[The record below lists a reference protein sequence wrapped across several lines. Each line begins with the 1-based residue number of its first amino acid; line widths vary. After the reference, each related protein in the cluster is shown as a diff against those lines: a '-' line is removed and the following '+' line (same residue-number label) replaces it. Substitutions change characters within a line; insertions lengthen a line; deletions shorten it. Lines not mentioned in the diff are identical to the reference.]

1 MKKFVV
7 TGGSGFIGSNLVKFL
22 LRKNYF
28 VINIDKLSYSANPY
42 NLKGIF
48 KNKNYR
54 FFKQDINN
62 QPQIYKILNRYKP
75 NGIFNL
81 AAETHVDRSID
92 NPRNFIKSNILGV
105 YNLLE
110 TLKKYS
116 KTVSGVD
123 IGVIKKIPSGGGLG
137 GGSSNAATV
146 LIALNDLWN
155 LKLPK
160 SELFDIGQTLGA
172 DVPVFVNGHSA
183 WAEGKGD
190 ILTPINLPRFYYL
203 VVSINKHISTQEIF
217 THKALTMSPVQRKI
231 SDFSLV
237 SNPHN
242 DCLDAAIELEGEI
255 QQALNHL
262 DSTENHLG
270 IARMTG
276 SGCCVFIAFENKEDA
291 VLANEKLPTQ
301 WSGFVA
307 QAIDRSPTINWDVA
321 KW

>member
-1 MKKFVV
+1 MPEV
-7 TGGSGFIGSNLVKFL
+7 TYLAPAKINLFL
-22 LRKNYF
+22 HITSKRADGYHNLQTIFQLLDFGDEINFSLRNDGE
-28 VINIDKLSYSANPY
+28 INRIYGNETLPPDKDLILRSAN
-42 NLKGIF
+42 
-48 KNKNYR
+48 
-54 FFKQDINN
+54 
-62 QPQIYKILNRYKP
+62 
-75 NGIFNL
+75 
-81 AAETHVDRSID
+81 
-92 NPRNFIKSNILGV
+92 
-105 YNLLE
+105 

-116 KTVSGVD
+116 KTLSGVD
-123 IGVIKKIPSGGGLG
+123 IGVIKKIPTGGGLG

-155 LKLPK
+155 LKLTK
-160 SELFDIGQTLGA
+160 SKLLDIGQTLGA
-172 DVPVFVNGHSA
+172 DVPVFVNGFSA

-190 ILTPINLPRFYYL
+190 VLSPINLPRFFYL

-270 IARMTG
+270 VARMTG

-291 VLANEKLPTQ
+291 VIAKEKLPSQ

-307 QAIDRSPTINWDVA
+307 QAIDRSPTNNWDVA

>member
-1 MKKFVV
+1 MPEV
-7 TGGSGFIGSNLVKFL
+7 TYLAPAKINLFL
-22 LRKNYF
+22 HITSKRADGYHNLQTIFQLLDYGDEITFSLRNDGEIKRIYGNET
-28 VINIDKLSYSANPY
+28 ISPDKDLILRSA
-42 NLKGIF
+42 
-48 KNKNYR
+48 
-54 FFKQDINN
+54 
-62 QPQIYKILNRYKP
+62 
-75 NGIFNL
+75 
-81 AAETHVDRSID
+81 H
-92 NPRNFIKSNILGV
+92 
-105 YNLLE
+105 

-190 ILTPINLPRFYYL
+190 ILTPINLPRFFYL

-217 THKALTMSPVQRKI
+217 THKALTMSPVQRKM

-242 DCLDAAIELEGEI
+242 DCLDAAIDLEGGI
-255 QQALNHL
+255 KQALNHL

-270 IARMTG
+270 VARMTG
-276 SGCCVFIAFENKEDA
+276 SGCCVFVAFESKEDA
-291 VLANEKLPTQ
+291 VIAKEKLPSQ

-307 QAIDRSPTINWDVA
+307 QAIDRSPTNYWDVA

>member
-1 MKKFVV
+1 MPEV
-7 TGGSGFIGSNLVKFL
+7 TYLAPAKINLFL
-22 LRKNYF
+22 HITSKRADGYHNLQTIFQLLDYGDEIIFSLRNDGEIKRIYGNET
-28 VINIDKLSYSANPY
+28 IATDKDLILRSA
-42 NLKGIF
+42 
-48 KNKNYR
+48 
-54 FFKQDINN
+54 
-62 QPQIYKILNRYKP
+62 
-75 NGIFNL
+75 
-81 AAETHVDRSID
+81 H
-92 NPRNFIKSNILGV
+92 
-105 YNLLE
+105 

-116 KTVSGVD
+116 KTKAGID

-160 SELFDIGQTLGA
+160 SKLLDIGQTLGA
-172 DVPVFVNGHSA
+172 DIPVFVNGHSA

-190 ILTPINLPRFYYL
+190 ILTPINLPKNFYL
-203 VVSINKHISTQEIF
+203 VVSINKYISTQEIF
-217 THKALTMSPVQRKI
+217 THKALTISPVQRKI
-231 SDFSLV
+231 SDFSMV

-270 IARMTG
+270 VARMTG

-291 VLANEKLPTQ
+291 VIAKEKLPSQ

-307 QAIDRSPTINWDVA
+307 QAIDRSPTNNWDVA

>member
-1 MKKFVV
+1 MPEV
-7 TGGSGFIGSNLVKFL
+7 TYLAPAKINLFL
-22 LRKNYF
+22 HINSKRADGHHNLQTIFQLLDYGDEITFSLRNDGEIKRIYGNET
-28 VINIDKLSYSANPY
+28 ISPDKDLILRSA
-42 NLKGIF
+42 
-48 KNKNYR
+48 
-54 FFKQDINN
+54 
-62 QPQIYKILNRYKP
+62 
-75 NGIFNL
+75 
-81 AAETHVDRSID
+81 H
-92 NPRNFIKSNILGV
+92 
-105 YNLLE
+105 

-190 ILTPINLPRFYYL
+190 ILTPINLPRFFYL

-242 DCLDAAIELEGEI
+242 DCLDAAIEMEGEI
-255 QQALNHL
+255 QKALSHL

-270 IARMTG
+270 VARMTG
-276 SGCCVFIAFENKEDA
+276 SGCCVFVAFESKEDA
-291 VLANEKLPTQ
+291 VIAKEKLPSQ

-307 QAIDRSPTINWDVA
+307 QAIDRSPTNNWDVA

>member
-1 MKKFVV
+1 MPEV
-7 TGGSGFIGSNLVKFL
+7 TYLAPAKINLFL
-22 LRKNYF
+22 HINSKRADGYHNLQTIFQLLDYGDEITFSLRNDGEIKRIYGNEA
-28 VINIDKLSYSANPY
+28 IPADKDLILRSAN
-42 NLKGIF
+42 
-48 KNKNYR
+48 
-54 FFKQDINN
+54 
-62 QPQIYKILNRYKP
+62 
-75 NGIFNL
+75 
-81 AAETHVDRSID
+81 
-92 NPRNFIKSNILGV
+92 
-105 YNLLE
+105 

-123 IGVIKKIPSGGGLG
+123 IGVIKKIPTGGGLG

-160 SELFDIGQTLGA
+160 SELLDIGQTLGA

-190 ILTPINLPRFYYL
+190 ILTPINLPRFFYL

-255 QQALNHL
+255 QKALNHL

-270 IARMTG
+270 VARMTG

-291 VLANEKLPTQ
+291 VLAKEKLPSQ

-307 QAIDRSPTINWDVA
+307 QAIDRSPTNNWDVA

>member
-1 MKKFVV
+1 MPEATYLAPAKINLFLHITSKRADGYHNLQTIFQLLNFGDEV
-7 TGGSGFIGSNLVKFL
+7 TFS
-22 LRKNYF
+22 LRNDGE
-28 VINIDKLSYSANPY
+28 INRIYGNETIPPDKDLILRSAN
-42 NLKGIF
+42 
-48 KNKNYR
+48 
-54 FFKQDINN
+54 
-62 QPQIYKILNRYKP
+62 
-75 NGIFNL
+75 
-81 AAETHVDRSID
+81 
-92 NPRNFIKSNILGV
+92 
-105 YNLLE
+105 

-116 KTVSGVD
+116 KTKAGVD
-123 IGVIKKIPSGGGLG
+123 IGVVKKIPLGGGLG

-160 SELFDIGQTLGA
+160 SELLDIGQTLGA
-172 DVPVFVNGHSA
+172 DVPVFINGHSA

-190 ILTPINLPRFYYL
+190 ILTPINLPRFFYL
-203 VVSINKHISTQEIF
+203 VVSINKHISTQKIF

-270 IARMTG
+270 VARMTG

-291 VLANEKLPTQ
+291 VLANEKLPSQ

-307 QAIDRSPTINWDVA
+307 QAIDRSPTNNWDVA

>member
-1 MKKFVV
+1 MPEV
-7 TGGSGFIGSNLVKFL
+7 TYLAPAKVNLFL
-22 LRKNYF
+22 HINSKRADGYHNLQTIFQLLDYGDEITFSLRNDGEIKRIYGNET
-28 VINIDKLSYSANPY
+28 ISPDKDLILRSA
-42 NLKGIF
+42 
-48 KNKNYR
+48 
-54 FFKQDINN
+54 
-62 QPQIYKILNRYKP
+62 
-75 NGIFNL
+75 
-81 AAETHVDRSID
+81 H
-92 NPRNFIKSNILGV
+92 
-105 YNLLE
+105 

-190 ILTPINLPRFYYL
+190 ILTPINLPRFFYL

-242 DCLDAAIELEGEI
+242 DCLDAAIEMEGEI

-270 IARMTG
+270 VARMTG
-276 SGCCVFIAFENKEDA
+276 SGCCVFVAFESKEDA
-291 VLANEKLPTQ
+291 VIAKEKLPSQ

-307 QAIDRSPTINWDVA
+307 QAIDRSPTNNWDVA

>member
-1 MKKFVV
+1 MPKATYLAPAK
-7 TGGSGFIGSNLVKFL
+7 INLFL
-22 LRKNYF
+22 HITSKRADGYHNLQTIFQLLDLSDEITFSLRDDGE
-28 VINIDKLSYSANPY
+28 INRIYGNESIVPDKDLILRSAN
-42 NLKGIF
+42 
-48 KNKNYR
+48 
-54 FFKQDINN
+54 
-62 QPQIYKILNRYKP
+62 
-75 NGIFNL
+75 
-81 AAETHVDRSID
+81 
-92 NPRNFIKSNILGV
+92 
-105 YNLLE
+105 

-116 KTVSGVD
+116 KTLSGVD
-123 IGVIKKIPSGGGLG
+123 IGVIKKIPIGAGLG

-155 LKLPK
+155 LKLTK
-160 SELFDIGQTLGA
+160 SKLLDIGQILGA
-172 DVPVFVNGHSA
+172 DVPVFVNGFSA
-183 WAEGKGD
+183 WTEGKGD
-190 ILTPINLPRFYYL
+190 ILTPINLPRFFYL

-270 IARMTG
+270 VARMTG

-291 VLANEKLPTQ
+291 VIAKEKLPSQ

-307 QAIDRSPTINWDVA
+307 QAIDRSPTNNWDVA

>member
-1 MKKFVV
+1 MPEATYLAPAKINLFLHITSKRADGYHNLQTIFQLLNFSDEV
-7 TGGSGFIGSNLVKFL
+7 TFS
-22 LRKNYF
+22 LRNDGEIKRIYGNET
-28 VINIDKLSYSANPY
+28 ISPDKDLILRSA
-42 NLKGIF
+42 
-48 KNKNYR
+48 
-54 FFKQDINN
+54 
-62 QPQIYKILNRYKP
+62 
-75 NGIFNL
+75 
-81 AAETHVDRSID
+81 H
-92 NPRNFIKSNILGV
+92 
-105 YNLLE
+105 

-116 KTVSGVD
+116 KTKAGVD

-160 SELFDIGQTLGA
+160 SELLDIGQTLGA

-190 ILTPINLPRFYYL
+190 ILTPINLPRFFYL
-203 VVSINKHISTQEIF
+203 VVSINKHISTQKIF

-276 SGCCVFIAFENKEDA
+276 SGCCVFVAFESKEDA
-291 VLANEKLPTQ
+291 VIAKEKLPSQ

-307 QAIDRSPTINWDVA
+307 QAIDRSPTNNWDVA

>member
-1 MKKFVV
+1 MSEV
-7 TGGSGFIGSNLVKFL
+7 TYLAPAKINLFL
-22 LRKNYF
+22 HITSKRADGYHNLQTIFQLLDYCDEITFTLRNDSA
-28 VINIDKLSYSANPY
+28 INRIYGNEAIPPEKDLILRSAN
-42 NLKGIF
+42 I
-48 KNKNYR
+48 
-54 FFKQDINN
+54 
-62 QPQIYKILNRYKP
+62 
-75 NGIFNL
+75 
-81 AAETHVDRSID
+81 
-92 NPRNFIKSNILGV
+92 
-105 YNLLE
+105 
-110 TLKKYS
+110 LKKYS
-116 KTVSGVD
+116 KTKAGVD

-160 SELFDIGQTLGA
+160 RELIDIGQTLGA

-190 ILTPINLPRFYYL
+190 ILTPINLPKKIYL
-203 VVSINKHISTQEIF
+203 VVSVNKHVSTQEIF

-270 IARMTG
+270 VARMTG
-276 SGCCVFIAFENKEDA
+276 SGCCVFVAFENKEDA
-291 VLANEKLPTQ
+291 VIAKEKLPSQ

-307 QAIDRSPTINWDVA
+307 QAINRSPTNNWDVA

>member
-1 MKKFVV
+1 MPEV
-7 TGGSGFIGSNLVKFL
+7 TYLAPAKINLFL
-22 LRKNYF
+22 HINSKRADGYHNLQTIFQLLDYGDEITFSLRNDGEIKRIYGNEA
-28 VINIDKLSYSANPY
+28 IPADKDLILRSAN
-42 NLKGIF
+42 
-48 KNKNYR
+48 
-54 FFKQDINN
+54 
-62 QPQIYKILNRYKP
+62 
-75 NGIFNL
+75 
-81 AAETHVDRSID
+81 
-92 NPRNFIKSNILGV
+92 
-105 YNLLE
+105 

-123 IGVIKKIPSGGGLG
+123 IGVIKKIPTGGGLG

-146 LIALNDLWN
+146 LIALNDLWD
-155 LKLPK
+155 LKLSK
-160 SELFDIGQTLGA
+160 SELLDIGQTLGA

-190 ILTPINLPRFYYL
+190 ILTPINLPRFFYL
-203 VVSINKHISTQEIF
+203 VVSINKHISTQKIF

-291 VLANEKLPTQ
+291 VLANEKLPSQ

-307 QAIDRSPTINWDVA
+307 QAIDRSPTNNWDVA

>member
-1 MKKFVV
+1 MPEV
-7 TGGSGFIGSNLVKFL
+7 TYLAPAKINLFL
-22 LRKNYF
+22 HITSKRADGYHNLQTIFQLLDYGDEITFSLRNDGE
-28 VINIDKLSYSANPY
+28 INRIYGNEAIPPEKDLILRGAN
-42 NLKGIF
+42 
-48 KNKNYR
+48 
-54 FFKQDINN
+54 
-62 QPQIYKILNRYKP
+62 
-75 NGIFNL
+75 
-81 AAETHVDRSID
+81 
-92 NPRNFIKSNILGV
+92 
-105 YNLLE
+105 

-116 KTVSGVD
+116 KTKAGVD

-155 LKLPK
+155 LKLSK
-160 SELFDIGQTLGA
+160 RELIDIGQTLGA
-172 DVPVFVNGHSA
+172 DIPVFVNGHSA

-190 ILTPINLPRFYYL
+190 ILTPINLPKKFYL

-217 THKALTMSPVQRKI
+217 THKALTMSPVQRKM

-276 SGCCVFIAFENKEDA
+276 SGCCVFIAFENKEEA
-291 VLANEKLPTQ
+291 VLANEKLPSQ

-307 QAIDRSPTINWDVA
+307 QAIDRSPTNYWDVA

>member
-1 MKKFVV
+1 MPEV
-7 TGGSGFIGSNLVKFL
+7 TYLAPAKINLFL
-22 LRKNYF
+22 HINSKRADGHHNLQTIFQLLDYGDEITFSLRNDGEIKRIYGNET
-28 VINIDKLSYSANPY
+28 ISPDKDLILRSA
-42 NLKGIF
+42 
-48 KNKNYR
+48 
-54 FFKQDINN
+54 
-62 QPQIYKILNRYKP
+62 
-75 NGIFNL
+75 
-81 AAETHVDRSID
+81 H
-92 NPRNFIKSNILGV
+92 
-105 YNLLE
+105 

-123 IGVIKKIPSGGGLG
+123 IGVIKKIPTGGGLG

-146 LIALNDLWN
+146 LIALNDLWD
-155 LKLPK
+155 LKLSK
-160 SELFDIGQTLGA
+160 SELLDIGQTLGA

-190 ILTPINLPRFYYL
+190 ILTPINLPRFFYL

-242 DCLDAAIELEGEI
+242 DCLDAAIEMEGEI

-270 IARMTG
+270 VARMTG
-276 SGCCVFIAFENKEDA
+276 SGCCVFVAFESKEDA
-291 VLANEKLPTQ
+291 VIAKEKLPSQ

-307 QAIDRSPTINWDVA
+307 QAIDRSPTNNWDVA

>member
-1 MKKFVV
+1 MPKV
-7 TGGSGFIGSNLVKFL
+7 TYLAPAKINLFL
-22 LRKNYF
+22 HITSKRADGYHNLQTIFQLLNFGDEVTFSLRNDGEIKRIYGNET
-28 VINIDKLSYSANPY
+28 ISPDKDLILRSA
-42 NLKGIF
+42 
-48 KNKNYR
+48 
-54 FFKQDINN
+54 
-62 QPQIYKILNRYKP
+62 
-75 NGIFNL
+75 
-81 AAETHVDRSID
+81 H
-92 NPRNFIKSNILGV
+92 
-105 YNLLE
+105 

-116 KTVSGVD
+116 KTKAGVD

-160 SELFDIGQTLGA
+160 SELLDIGQTLGA

-190 ILTPINLPRFYYL
+190 ILTPINLPRFFYL
-203 VVSINKHISTQEIF
+203 VVSINKHISTQKIF

-291 VLANEKLPTQ
+291 VLANEKLPSQ

-307 QAIDRSPTINWDVA
+307 QAIDRSPTNNWDVA

>member
-1 MKKFVV
+1 MPEV
-7 TGGSGFIGSNLVKFL
+7 TYLAPAKINLFL
-22 LRKNYF
+22 HINSKRADGYHNLQTIFQLLDYGDEITFSLRNDGEIKRIYGNET
-28 VINIDKLSYSANPY
+28 ISPDKDLILRSAH
-42 NLKGIF
+42 
-48 KNKNYR
+48 
-54 FFKQDINN
+54 
-62 QPQIYKILNRYKP
+62 
-75 NGIFNL
+75 
-81 AAETHVDRSID
+81 A
-92 NPRNFIKSNILGV
+92 
-105 YNLLE
+105 
-110 TLKKYS
+110 LKKYS
-116 KTVSGVD
+116 ITVSGVD

-155 LKLPK
+155 LKLPIR
-160 SELFDIGQTLGA
+160 ELFDIGQTLGA
-172 DVPVFVNGHSA
+172 DVPIFVNGHSA

-190 ILTPINLPRFYYL
+190 ILTPINLPRFFYL

-291 VLANEKLPTQ
+291 VLAKEKLPSQ

-307 QAIDRSPTINWDVA
+307 QAIDRSPTNNWDVA

>member
-1 MKKFVV
+1 MPETTYFAPAKN
-7 TGGSGFIGSNLVKFL
+7 NLFL
-22 LRKNYF
+22 HITSKRADGYHNLQTIFQLLDFGDEITFRLRNDGE
-28 VINIDKLSYSANPY
+28 INRIYGNEEIPRDKDLILRSAN
-42 NLKGIF
+42 
-48 KNKNYR
+48 
-54 FFKQDINN
+54 
-62 QPQIYKILNRYKP
+62 
-75 NGIFNL
+75 
-81 AAETHVDRSID
+81 A
-92 NPRNFIKSNILGV
+92 
-105 YNLLE
+105 
-110 TLKKYS
+110 LKKYS

-123 IGVIKKIPSGGGLG
+123 IGVIKKIPTGGGLG

-155 LKLPK
+155 LKLTK
-160 SELFDIGQTLGA
+160 SKLLDIGQTLGA
-172 DVPVFVNGHSA
+172 DVPVFVNGFSA

-190 ILTPINLPRFYYL
+190 ILIPINLPRFFYL
-203 VVSINKHISTQEIF
+203 VVSINKHVSTQEIF

-270 IARMTG
+270 VARMTG
-276 SGCCVFIAFENKEDA
+276 SGSCVFIAFENKEDA
-291 VLANEKLPTQ
+291 VIAKDKLPSQ

-307 QAIDRSPTINWDVA
+307 QAINRSPTNNWDVA

>member
-1 MKKFVV
+1 MPEV
-7 TGGSGFIGSNLVKFL
+7 TYLAPAKINLFL
-22 LRKNYF
+22 HINSKRADGYHNLQTIFQLLDYGDEITFSLRNDGEIKRIYGNEA
-28 VINIDKLSYSANPY
+28 IPADKDLILRSAN
-42 NLKGIF
+42 
-48 KNKNYR
+48 
-54 FFKQDINN
+54 
-62 QPQIYKILNRYKP
+62 
-75 NGIFNL
+75 
-81 AAETHVDRSID
+81 
-92 NPRNFIKSNILGV
+92 
-105 YNLLE
+105 

-123 IGVIKKIPSGGGLG
+123 IGVIKKIPTGGGLG

-160 SELFDIGQTLGA
+160 SELLDIGQTLGA

-190 ILTPINLPRFYYL
+190 ILTPINLPRFFYL

-255 QQALNHL
+255 QKALNHL

-291 VLANEKLPTQ
+291 VIAKEKLPSQ

-307 QAIDRSPTINWDVA
+307 QAIDRSPTNNWDVA

>member
-1 MKKFVV
+1 MPEV
-7 TGGSGFIGSNLVKFL
+7 TYLAPAKINLFL
-22 LRKNYF
+22 HITSKRADGYHNLQTIFQLLDFSDEITFRLRNDKE
-28 VINIDKLSYSANPY
+28 INRIYGNETIPPEKDLILRSAN
-42 NLKGIF
+42 
-48 KNKNYR
+48 
-54 FFKQDINN
+54 
-62 QPQIYKILNRYKP
+62 
-75 NGIFNL
+75 
-81 AAETHVDRSID
+81 
-92 NPRNFIKSNILGV
+92 
-105 YNLLE
+105 

-116 KTVSGVD
+116 KTAFGVD
-123 IGVIKKIPSGGGLG
+123 IGVIKKIPIGGGLG

-155 LKLPK
+155 LNLAK
-160 SELFDIGQTLGA
+160 SMLLDIGQTLGA
-172 DVPVFVNGHSA
+172 DVPVFINGYSA

-190 ILTPINLPRFYYL
+190 ILTSINLPRYYYL
-203 VVSINKHISTQEIF
+203 VVSINKQISTQEIF
-217 THKALTMSPVQRKI
+217 THKALTMSPAQRKI
-231 SDFSLV
+231 LDYSLV

-270 IARMTG
+270 VARMTG

-291 VLANEKLPTQ
+291 VIAKEKLPSQ

-307 QAIDRSPTINWDVA
+307 QAIDRSPTNNWDVA

>member
-1 MKKFVV
+1 MPKATYLAPAK
-7 TGGSGFIGSNLVKFL
+7 INLFL
-22 LRKNYF
+22 HITSKRADGYHNLQTIFQLLDFSDEITFSVRNDGEINRIYGNE
-28 VINIDKLSYSANPY
+28 VIPPDKDLILLSAN
-42 NLKGIF
+42 
-48 KNKNYR
+48 
-54 FFKQDINN
+54 
-62 QPQIYKILNRYKP
+62 
-75 NGIFNL
+75 
-81 AAETHVDRSID
+81 A
-92 NPRNFIKSNILGV
+92 
-105 YNLLE
+105 
-110 TLKKYS
+110 LKKYS
-116 KTVSGVD
+116 KTLSGVD
-123 IGVIKKIPSGGGLG
+123 IGVIKKIPTGSGLG

-155 LKLPK
+155 LKLTK
-160 SELFDIGQTLGA
+160 SKLLDIGQTLGA
-172 DVPVFVNGHSA
+172 DVPVFVNGFSA

-190 ILTPINLPRFYYL
+190 VLSPINLPRFFYL

-217 THKALTMSPVQRKI
+217 THKALTISPVQRKI

-291 VLANEKLPTQ
+291 LIAKEKLPSQ

-307 QAIDRSPTINWDVA
+307 KAIDRSPTNNWDVA

>member
-1 MKKFVV
+1 MPETTYLAPAKINLFLHITSKRADGYHNLQTIFQLLNFSDEV
-7 TGGSGFIGSNLVKFL
+7 TFS
-22 LRKNYF
+22 LRNDGEIKRIYGNET
-28 VINIDKLSYSANPY
+28 ISPDKDLILRSA
-42 NLKGIF
+42 
-48 KNKNYR
+48 
-54 FFKQDINN
+54 
-62 QPQIYKILNRYKP
+62 
-75 NGIFNL
+75 
-81 AAETHVDRSID
+81 H
-92 NPRNFIKSNILGV
+92 
-105 YNLLE
+105 

-116 KTVSGVD
+116 KTKAGVD

-160 SELFDIGQTLGA
+160 SELLDIGQTLGA

-190 ILTPINLPRFYYL
+190 ILTPINLPRFFYL
-203 VVSINKHISTQEIF
+203 IVSINKHISTQKIF
-217 THKALTMSPVQRKI
+217 THKALTMSPVQRKM

-262 DSTENHLG
+262 NSTENHLG
-270 IARMTG
+270 VARMTG

-291 VLANEKLPTQ
+291 VLANEKLPSQ

-307 QAIDRSPTINWDVA
+307 QAIDRSPTNNWDVA